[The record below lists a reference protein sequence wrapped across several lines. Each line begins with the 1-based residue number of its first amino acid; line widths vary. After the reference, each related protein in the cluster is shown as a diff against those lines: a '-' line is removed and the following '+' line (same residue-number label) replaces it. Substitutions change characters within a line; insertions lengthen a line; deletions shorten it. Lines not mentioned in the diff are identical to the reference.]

1 MSSDNKRHPEPELTA
16 KKMIPTQEYGL
27 LKSFEFPDGTVI
39 SINTKKGEENMRIY
53 HSSGSYH
60 EFRTDGTHI
69 HFSSNNIVQ
78 YQKGGATITWD
89 NNHDIKGDGHAR
101 ISINHDA
108 HIEVAK
114 NASIAVNGRGDVHST
129 GHIKLSAAD
138 IQLSTTEG
146 SICFAAERDIEFF
159 AKGGRILAHSKNA
172 MQLSTEAGDIHL
184 ESAAD
189 IIQNAA
195 GDIRPT
201 AQGKLVANSG
211 GNMVLTTQQKFKT
224 KASDDL
230 ILDSDQNIKV
240 GASKNYIEQT
250 DKGSTIEASSIPPTQ
265 KITEDV
271 DA

>member
-1 MSSDNKRHPEPELTA
+1 MSEDNKRHPEPELTG
-16 KKMIPTQEYGL
+16 KKIIPTKEYGL
-27 LKSFEFPDGTVI
+27 LKSIELPDGTVI
-39 SINTKKGEENMRIY
+39 SINLKKGEENMRVY

-89 NNHDIKGDGHAR
+89 NNHDVKGDGHAR

-146 SICFAAERDIEFF
+146 SLVFAAERDIEFL
-159 AKGGRILAHSKNA
+159 AKGGRVLMHSKNA
-172 MQLSTEAGDIHL
+172 TQITTDDGDIHL
-184 ESAAD
+184 ESGAD
-189 IIQNAA
+189 IIENAPKGNIA
-195 GDIRPT
+195 ETAQGNISENAQGDILPT
-201 AQGKLVANSG
+201 AQGK
-211 GNMVLTTQQKFKT
+211 
-224 KASDDL
+224 
-230 ILDSDQNIKV
+230 IKSTSPKIV
-240 GASKNYIEQT
+240 EQT
-250 DKGSTIEASSIPPTQ
+250 DDLRLGDENASRPVSASGT
-265 KITEDV
+265 TTSDGASDV
-271 DA
+271 GNFLSKVQGV